1 MPEGRNV
8 RLDHRCLLAVE
19 AQLKSPTHGVKQSLV
34 VRHIDI
40 GLAFRP
46 AFVNLISTIGDVL
59 WLSN

>member
-1 MPEGRNV
+1 
-8 RLDHRCLLAVE
+8 LAVE